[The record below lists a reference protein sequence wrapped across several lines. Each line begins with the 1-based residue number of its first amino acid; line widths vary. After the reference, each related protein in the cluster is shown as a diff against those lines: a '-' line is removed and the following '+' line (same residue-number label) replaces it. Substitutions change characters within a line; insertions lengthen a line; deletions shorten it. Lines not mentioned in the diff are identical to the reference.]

1 MDSNK
6 MLGSKKCKFFKE
18 ISKLKF
24 ELDTEKVQE
33 DAKLDGY
40 YVYETNLFDLEPK
53 EIIQKYANQWKIE
66 NNFRILKSFLNIR
79 PIFLRVDDHIY
90 AHTLICFTSLVVL
103 KLLIHKINKTMIDNG
118 VLDEKLTEEKF
129 IKLLNKVRE
138 RLDLNSKTKE
148 ILKRERRI
156 HKVLITLDIIL
167 IFIQKL

>member
-53 EIIQKYANQWKIE
+53 EFKNMQ
-66 NNFRILKSFLNIR
+66 
-79 PIFLRVDDHIY
+79 
-90 AHTLICFTSLVVL
+90 
-103 KLLIHKINKTMIDNG
+103 IN
-118 VLDEKLTEEKF
+118 EK
-129 IKLLNKVRE
+129 
-138 RLDLNSKTKE
+138 
-148 ILKRERRI
+148 
-156 HKVLITLDIIL
+156 
-167 IFIQKL
+167 